1 MSNNIDKRVVQME
14 FDNAEFER
22 RIRITQKSIDGLKDN
37 LEFEK
42 NIRNLQRLDAAMK
55 SFGSIANIDKQAE
68 KLESLN
74 KVLSTFG
81 TDSNVEA
88 SATAIT
94 KISDAAAKVD
104 VSPATSGIEEI
115 TTKLNALD
123 AIRWT
128 VFSNLAQSL
137 IDFGKNIVN
146 SSIGQILDGG
156 LTRALNLENAQF
168 TLEGLKVDWKE
179 IYEDAETGMSLYQQ
193 IDKAVSGTAYGL
205 DSAAKVASQ
214 LVASN
219 IKAGS
224 KAMQEALS
232 GISGVAAMTNSTYD
246 DIGSIFTTIAGN
258 GKVMTEQIRQF
269 SYRGLN
275 MAATLG
281 KYLTEVEGTLVTEAD
296 VYERLSD
303 KDNPI
308 SAETFF
314 KAAATYAE
322 QATKANETY
331 SGALSNVKSAL
342 SRLGEQ
348 IQTPKIQNMRKVF
361 VGLIPVLNGVKTAL
375 MPIFELTKGGMEFLS
390 SNAVSFL
397 KTFAYWDSE
406 NKTILTGLNKL
417 KDGVQLFSDK
427 LRELDS
433 DGESSALDHF
443 KQTFFNIRDAI
454 VVVSNTF
461 KRFISI
467 VFSGVK
473 TGLFGNNNPFL
484 HFAKML
490 SSISKIVHDYI
501 LGIQKDI
508 YGAINKNDA
517 LKRITAGLTSLINM
531 IMTIKGITIPIMA
544 IVVKGAIKV
553 AGVLMQILAPIADLF
568 TYANR
573 FFFVTSSFV
582 SPLKNMVGALGNLKT
597 TIVNIANAIKSNF
610 LAVVSPI
617 FPKTKKH
624 VDGYTRFSE
633 IVTAALQKVGDAA
646 AFVFGHLNDF
656 LKEHQ
661 EAIESIGTYVGK
673 AVEFIVTNLKKLFNL
688 IKNNKFLSTAGTKIK
703 EWLGAFVE
711 GLRSFKTH
719 VQETISGMSSI
730 KMEGLE
736 QFGNKFKKSSGPI
749 QAVGKLFS
757 SIFNFLKS
765 VVKAIGPLLSSAF
778 TTISDGLSAIL
789 SVLANGLDGLKGNAP
804 SSILAGGGIIGLL
817 IVWAQKLGKWFNA
830 GKVTQVLGGF
840 KAIVNGILD
849 YLNSIKKTYKP
860 KIIESFANGILKL
873 AFALLILSSIDPVA
887 LSGAVAALGVV
898 AAQFGA
904 IIETIMGIGGSTT
917 TTIGKGGFKTSGKGA
932 AAMYGVAAVITSM
945 GTAVLMLA
953 GAMKI
958 LSGMSPEQMVQG
970 LASVMALLLTL
981 TGIVKTLANN
991 DKKMTKGVGTLI
1003 GMAIA
1008 LRLLIKPIQI
1018 LGTLPLKNLAAGIIA
1033 IVTLLGAMVGSL
1045 LLLSNFGGNS
1055 KGLIKAATAMLLVA
1069 AALHIIAKP
1078 IADLAALN
1086 PEGLTQGLL
1095 GIVAIITALTA
1106 SMLLLSGS
1114 KGLIK
1119 AASSM
1124 VVMAIALRLVVEAI
1138 TSISDLSWENLGK
1151 VAVAL
1156 TGLIVIISVLSTKIV
1171 KPTRLNRVAL
1181 SLSML
1186 GGALALF
1193 IYDIKQFANI
1203 NWETMAKAAASM
1215 GGLLTMFVV
1224 ASHIID
1230 AKAAGKLRYTFTLIA
1245 ISTRVL
1251 ASAMEAFN
1259 EVSWEGV
1266 ARGLISFS
1274 GMALAMAILTKTV
1287 KPSKISSMASAL
1299 TITAIA
1305 LTIFGG
1311 ALKIFDSISWVGIVK
1326 GTIAIA
1332 ALLGVLK
1339 LAEKI
1344 RPTSLMTLIGAMVA
1358 MSAALVVMSVGLI
1371 AFTLVPIISII
1382 KGLSAMAIA
1391 IVILSK
1397 ASKTVDVKKML
1408 AISGALALLGIG
1420 LFFFGEGL
1428 VLISAGLTAFVS
1440 AVVASIGIII
1450 GGLIALVKGILE
1462 IIPWLIKLI
1471 ASIIIAICEVII
1483 LAAPKI
1489 IEAWV
1494 VVLKTLLM
1502 AIPELVPAIGEAVKA
1517 ILDTFLP
1524 ILVEYTPKIVDALIS
1539 ILIGVINALAE
1550 RIPELLFAVVNFFK
1564 KLIEAIVEIAGSEI
1578 TPESMQSFLLGL
1590 TVFTLCLVA
1599 IAAAAYIAKKAI
1611 VGMVAIMAVIVLI
1624 TAAFLLLSTIDADKT
1639 LAIGV
1644 GIAAALTAIA
1654 VCMAIVSMIPIAAAI
1669 TGVAGLAI
1677 FVAGLT
1683 AVLVALGAIA
1693 QIPGVMWLIDEG
1705 TKVMVALGN
1714 AIGSF
1719 VGAIIGGLMT
1729 QISEALPGIADN
1741 LSEFMIRLTPFLVG
1755 AKLIDQAAVESVLAL
1770 VGVIIALTA
1779 AEIIQGFA
1787 NFLSGGIDFAYFGE
1801 QLAAFAPYIVTFAN
1815 TMSGCDTNAIL
1826 TAADAASALAL
1837 FASNIPNQGG
1847 LLGKLLGENSLE
1859 VWGPQLA
1866 PFAENLVAFSNTI
1879 ADNGGVD
1886 VDAIKNACEAGTAI
1900 AEMASNLPNQGGVV
1914 GWFTGENSMEVIA
1927 PQLAGFAQGLV
1938 DFSNKVSGENTIDLE
1953 KVKTAC
1959 DAGKAIAEMASN
1971 LPNQGG
1977 VASWFAGEN
1986 SMEVI
1991 APQLSNF
1998 GKHLYRFAT
2007 YASYITDVDKALKAV
2022 KLGTAIADMAAN
2034 LPNQGGIASWFSG
2047 DNTLSDFGDEVAK
2060 FGEKIADFSGKV
2072 KDVNWYS
2079 TNSAITG
2086 LGKLVDMATVLDGF
2100 NKNNV
2105 KDFAE
2110 SVGALGDADVAAF
2123 LSAWE
2128 DADTDCDDAAETFVT
2143 TFCTSISELNSSFTS
2158 SGKSA
2163 ISSYTTGINQ
2173 NRRYAITAFKTVLE
2187 SVIDLG
2193 DNYNEDIFWIGA
2205 NMVIGLAN
2213 GIYMN
2218 EYQAINAAITVAS
2231 NALKATKRTLEEKSP
2246 SKATHEFGKFYDLG
2260 FAGGIKDYGYVVN
2273 EASKKVSEDS
2283 LSYVASVRDA
2293 ISSMDFNEDDP
2304 TIRPIVDLS
2313 NVRSGVSQIGR
2324 IMNDSQSY
2332 KITSAIARDRAEYSK
2347 RTNTIKVEST
2357 SKDVVEA
2364 VGKLEGRID
2373 ALGDRINGMGLYLD
2387 GKTVVGELTDP
2398 LDKSLGRKASKN
2410 NGGAVHGRVV
2420 QR

>member
-22 RIRITQKSIDGLKDN
+22 RVRVTQKSIDGLKDN

-42 NIRNLQRLDAAMK
+42 NIRNLQRLDAAMR

-88 SATAIT
+88 SATAIS

-115 TTKLNALD
+115 TTKLDALD

-146 SSIGQILDGG
+146 SSIGQILYGG

-168 TLEGLKVDWKE
+168 TLEGLKVDWNK

-258 GKVMTEQIRQF
+258 GKVMTEQLRQF

-281 KYLTEVEGTLVTEAD
+281 KYLTEVEGTLVTEAE
-296 VYERLSD
+296 VYERISD

-331 SGALSNVKSAL
+331 TGALSNVKAAL

-348 IQTPKIQNMRKVF
+348 IQKPRIQNMRKIF
-361 VGLIPVLNGVKTAL
+361 VGLIPVLNGVKESL
-375 MPIFELTKGGMEFLS
+375 MPVFDLTKGGMEFFS
-390 SNAVSFL
+390 TNVVSFL

-406 NKTILTGLNKL
+406 NKTVLTGLNKL

-427 LRELDS
+427 LQELDS

-490 SSISKIVHDYI
+490 SSISKMVHDYI

-508 YGAINKNDA
+508 YAAVNKNDA
-517 LKRITAGLTSLINM
+517 LKRIVAGLTSLLNM
-531 IMTIKGITIPIMA
+531 ILTIRGIVIPVMA
-544 IVVKGAIKV
+544 IFVKGAIKV
-553 AGVLMQILAPIADLF
+553 AGVLMQIVAPIADLF
-568 TYANR
+568 TYTNR
-573 FFFVTSSFV
+573 FFFIAKSFA
-582 SPLKNMVGALGNLKT
+582 SPLKNMADTFGNLKT
-597 TIVNIANAIKSNF
+597 TIVNIANAIKNNF

-617 FPKTKKH
+617 FPRTKKH

-633 IVTAALQKVGDAA
+633 IVTAALQKIGDAA

-661 EAIESIGTYVGK
+661 ESIESVGTYVGK

-719 VQETISGMSSI
+719 VQETISGMGSI

-749 QAVGKLFS
+749 QAAGKLFS

-830 GKVTQVLGGF
+830 GKATQVLGGF

-860 KIIESFANGILKL
+860 QIIESFANGILKI

-904 IIETIMGIGGSTT
+904 IIETIVGIGGN
-917 TTIGKGGFKTSGKGA
+917 TTILFGKGGYKSSAKSA
-932 AAMYGVAAVITSM
+932 APMYAIAAIITSL

-953 GAMKI
+953 AAMKI
-958 LSGMSPEQMVQG
+958 LSSMSPDQMAQG
-970 LASVMALLLTL
+970 LGSVMTLLLTL
-981 TGIVKTLANN
+981 TGIIKMLSGEE
-991 DKKMTKGVGTLI
+991 KKMSKGVGTLI

-1008 LRLLIKPIQI
+1008 VRILVKAVAVLGNLPIDAVGKGVGAVIGLIATLTGALILIGRYSEGGKGIMKAALAMIVMGAAIRILVTAVTNLGELRPDQLMGGLFAVATLIASMTASFTI
-1018 LGTLPLKNLAAGIIA
+1018 L
-1033 IVTLLGAMVGSL
+1033 SE
-1045 LLLSNFGGNS
+1045 S
-1055 KGLIKAATAMLLVA
+1055 KGLIKAA
-1069 AALHIIAKP
+1069 
-1078 IADLAALN
+1078 LA
-1086 PEGLTQGLL
+1086 
-1095 GIVAIITALTA
+1095 
-1106 SMLLLSGS
+1106 
-1114 KGLIK
+1114 
-1119 AASSM
+1119 M
-1124 VVMAIALRLVVEAI
+1124 VVMAAALTI
-1138 TSISDLSWENLGK
+1138 LGK
-1151 VAVAL
+1151 VVSELAKADPTKVAL
-1156 TGLIVIISVLSTKIV
+1156 AMIPLVLMITSLT
-1171 KPTRLNRVAL
+1171 VAL
-1181 SLSML
+1181 SYLSDKSGLKSAAFAMVL
-1186 GGALALF
+1186 VAGAVAILASAIKILDGAGLNGIIQMVVALGALIGVIKAFEEINTGAIFKTAGAIAIIAISLSLIGGALS
-1193 IYDIKQFANI
+1193 KFASVP
-1203 NWETMAKAAASM
+1203 WGSLAKA
-1215 GGLLTMFVV
+1215 GL
-1224 ASHIID
+1224 
-1230 AKAAGKLRYTFTLIA
+1230 
-1245 ISTRVL
+1245 VL
-1251 ASAMEAFN
+1251 AGIIGAF
-1259 EVSWEGV
+1259 
-1266 ARGLISFS
+1266 
-1274 GMALAMAILTKTV
+1274 AIM
-1287 KPSKISSMASAL
+1287 SKISGRKLIAAS
-1299 TITAIA
+1299 
-1305 LTIFGG
+1305 G
-1311 ALKIFDSISWVGIVK
+1311 ALI
-1326 GTIAIA
+1326 IA
-1332 ALLGVLK
+1332 AKAILSLSVALLFLNGVSWG
-1339 LAEKI
+1339 
-1344 RPTSLMTLIGAMVA
+1344 SLIKMVLVLGILMGAIGAMSKINFTDVLQFAGALMVLAIA
-1358 MSAALVVMSVGLI
+1358 MPIFAAGMTT
-1371 AFTLVPIISII
+1371 FTVVPIISIV
-1382 KGLSAMAIA
+1382 KGLAAMAVA
-1391 IVILSK
+1391 IVILNK
-1397 ASKTVDVKKML
+1397 ASKSVDIKKML

-1428 VLISAGLTAFVS
+1428 VLISAGLTAFVT

-1450 GGLIALVKGILE
+1450 AGLITLVKGILE
-1462 IIPWLIKLI
+1462 IIPWLIKLV

-1489 IEAWV
+1489 IEAFV

-1502 AIPELVPAIGEAVKA
+1502 AIPELAPAIGEAIKA

-1524 ILVEYTPKIVDALIS
+1524 ILVEYTPKIVDALLS

-1599 IAAAAYIAKKAI
+1599 VAAAAYIAKKAI

-1654 VCMAIVSMIPIAAAI
+1654 VCMAIVSTIPIAAAVQ
-1669 TGVAGLAI
+1669 GVAGLAI

-1705 TKVMVALGN
+1705 TQVMVALGN

-1719 VGAIIGGLMT
+1719 VGAIIGGLMS
-1729 QISEALPGIADN
+1729 QVSEALPGIADN
-1741 LSEFMIRLTPFLVG
+1741 LSEFMIRLTPFLEG

-1787 NFLSGGIDFAYFGE
+1787 NFMSGGIDFAYFGE
-1801 QLAAFAPYIVTFAN
+1801 QLAAFAPYVVEFAN
-1815 TMSGCDTNAIL
+1815 IMSACDTTAL
-1826 TAADAASALAL
+1826 VTAADAAAALAV
-1837 FASNIPNQGG
+1837 FAANIPNQGG
-1847 LLGKLLGENSLE
+1847 LASLFAGENSLE
-1859 VWGPQLA
+1859 TWGPQLA
-1866 PFAENLVAFSNTI
+1866 PFAENLVAFSNVIT
-1879 ADNGGVD
+1879 DNGGID
-1886 VDAIKNACEAGTAI
+1886 VDAIKNACEAGT
-1900 AEMASNLPNQGGVV
+1900 
-1914 GWFTGENSMEVIA
+1914 
-1927 PQLAGFAQGLV
+1927 
-1938 DFSNKVSGENTIDLE
+1938 
-1953 KVKTAC
+1953 
-1959 DAGKAIAEMASN
+1959 AIAEMASN

-1991 APQLSNF
+1991 APQLAGFAQGLVDFSNTVSAEKAIDLEKVKNACEA
-1998 GKHLYRFAT
+1998 GKAIADMASNLPNQGGVASWFAGENSMEVIAPQLEEYGRCLYRFAT
-2007 YASYITDVDKALKAV
+2007 YASYITDIDKTLKAV
-2022 KLGTAIADMAAN
+2022 ELGTAIADMAAN
-2034 LPNQGGIASWFSG
+2034 LPNQGGVASWFSG

-2060 FGEKIADFSGKV
+2060 FGEKIADFAEKV
-2072 KDVNWYS
+2072 KDVNWDS
-2079 TNSAITG
+2079 TNAAITG
-2086 LGKLVDMATVLDGF
+2086 LGKLVDMATILDGF

-2110 SVGALGDADVAAF
+2110 SIGDLGKADVAAF
-2123 LSAWE
+2123 LSTWE
-2128 DADTDCDDAAETFVT
+2128 NAESDCNDAAETFVA
-2143 TFCTSISELNSSFTS
+2143 TFCGSIESFNSSFTD
-2158 SGKSA
+2158 SA
-2163 ISSYTTGINQ
+2163 KDAMLFYTTGINQ
-2173 NRRYAITAFKTVLE
+2173 NRSHPITAFKNVMK
-2187 SVIDLG
+2187 SIVDLG
-2193 DNYNEDIFWIGA
+2193 DDYNDDIFWIGA

-2218 EYQAINAAITVAS
+2218 EYQAVNAAISVAAS
-2231 NALKATKRTLEEKSP
+2231 ALRATKETLNENSP
-2246 SKATHEFGKFYDLG
+2246 SKATHAFGKFYDLG

-2293 ISSMDFNEDDP
+2293 ISSMDFDEDDP
-2304 TIRPIVDLS
+2304 TIRPVIDLS

-2364 VGKLEGRID
+2364 VGKLEDRID

-2387 GKTVVGELTDP
+2387 GKAVVGELTDP

-2410 NGGAVHGRVV
+2410 NGGVVHGRVV

>member
-55 SFGSIANIDKQAE
+55 NFGSIANIDKQAE

-74 KVLSTFG
+74 RVLSTFG

-88 SATAIT
+88 SAAAIT

-115 TTKLNALD
+115 TTKLDALD

-146 SSIGQILDGG
+146 SSIGQILEGG

-168 TLEGLKVDWKE
+168 TLEGLKVDWNKV
-179 IYEDAETGMSLYQQ
+179 YKDAETGMSLYDQ

-258 GKVMTEQIRQF
+258 GKVMTEQLRQF

-275 MAATLG
+275 MAATLA

-296 VYERLSD
+296 IYTRISN
-303 KDNPI
+303 KNNPI

-331 SGALSNVKSAL
+331 SGALSNVKAAL

-348 IQTPKIQNMRKVF
+348 IQKPRIQNMRKIF

-375 MPIFELTKGGMEFLS
+375 MPIFELTKGGMEFFS
-390 SNAVSFL
+390 ANAVSFF

-417 KDGVQLFSDK
+417 KDRVQLFSDEAK
-427 LRELDS
+427 ELDS
-433 DGESSALDHF
+433 NDGFSALDYF
-443 KQTFFNIRDAI
+443 KQTFFNVRDAI
-454 VVVSNTF
+454 VVASNTF
-461 KRFISI
+461 KRFISV

-473 TGLFGNNNPFL
+473 TGLFGDDNPFL

-508 YGAINKNDA
+508 YAAINKNNV
-517 LKRITAGLTSLINM
+517 LKRITAGITSLINM
-531 IMTIKGITIPIMA
+531 IMTVRTIVVPIMA

-568 TYANR
+568 TYTNR
-573 FFFVTSSFV
+573 FFFVTKSFV
-582 SPLKNMVGALGNLKT
+582 SPLKNMVSAFGNLKT
-597 TIVNIANAIKSNF
+597 TIVNIANAIKNNF
-610 LAVVSPI
+610 LSVVSPI

-633 IVTAALQKVGDAA
+633 IITAALEKVGDAA
-646 AFVFGHLNDF
+646 AFVFGHLNEF
-656 LKEHQ
+656 LKDHQ
-661 EAIESIGTYVGK
+661 DAIESIGTYVGK
-673 AVEFIVTNLKKLFNL
+673 AVEFIITNLKKLFNL
-688 IKNNKFLSTAGTKIK
+688 IKNNKFLSTAGAKIK

-711 GLRSFKTH
+711 GIKSFKTH
-719 VQETISGMSSI
+719 IQETISGMGSI
-730 KMEGLE
+730 KMEGLK
-736 QFGNKFKKSSGPI
+736 QFGNKFKRSSGPI

-765 VVKAIGPLLSSAF
+765 VIKAIGPLLSSAF

-830 GKVTQVLGGF
+830 SKATEMLGGF
-840 KAIVNGILD
+840 KAVIYGILD

-860 KIIESFANGILKL
+860 QIIESFANGILKI

-904 IIETIMGIGGSTT
+904 IIEKIVSFGGTT
-917 TTIGKGGFKTSGKGA
+917 ETTIGKGGFKQSAKGA
-932 AAMYGVAAVITSM
+932 ASMYGIAAIITSM

-953 GAMKI
+953 AAMKI
-958 LSGMSPEQMVQG
+958 LSGMKPEEMAQG

-981 TGIVKTLANN
+981 TVIVKMLSGEE
-991 DKKMTKGVGTLI
+991 KKMSKGVGTLI

-1008 LRLLIKPIQI
+1008 VRILVKAVAI
-1018 LGTLPLKNLAAGIIA
+1018 LGGLPIDAVGKGVGAVIGLIAALTGALILIGRFSEGGKGIMKAALAMAIMGAAIRILAKAVADLGKLEPEQLKG
-1033 IVTLLGAMVGSL
+1033 G
-1045 LLLSNFGGNS
+1045 LLSVIALIAAMTASFTILNEN
-1055 KGLIKAATAMLLVA
+1055 KGLIKAALAMVVMS
-1069 AALHIIAKP
+1069 AALVILAKVVTKLAK
-1078 IADLAALN
+1078 AD
-1086 PEGLTQGLL
+1086 PEK
-1095 GIVAIITALTA
+1095 VAIAMIPLVLMITALTA
-1106 SMLLLSGS
+1106 ALSYLSDKSGIIGAAFALVLVAS
-1114 KGLIK
+1114 AVVALAAAIKSLDSVGLNGIIQMVVALGTLIGVIK
-1119 AASSM
+1119 AFEDINTKTIFKTVGAISL
-1124 VVMAIALRLVVEAI
+1124 MAI
-1138 TSISDLSWENLGK
+1138 S
-1151 VAVAL
+1151 
-1156 TGLIVIISVLSTKIV
+1156 LILM
-1171 KPTRLNRVAL
+1171 A
-1181 SLSML
+1181 
-1186 GGALALF
+1186 GALAIFAAIRWGSLAKAGLVLVAIVGAFAIMAKIDGLKLIASSGALLIAANALLGLSVALLF
-1193 IYDIKQFANI
+1193 LNGVAWGSVIKMVLVLGILMGAIGAMSNIDFMDVLQFAG
-1203 NWETMAKAAASM
+1203 A
-1215 GGLLTMFVV
+1215 L
-1224 ASHIID
+1224 
-1230 AKAAGKLRYTFTLIA
+1230 
-1245 ISTRVL
+1245 
-1251 ASAMEAFN
+1251 
-1259 EVSWEGV
+1259 
-1266 ARGLISFS
+1266 
-1274 GMALAMAILTKTV
+1274 MALA
-1287 KPSKISSMASAL
+1287 
-1299 TITAIA
+1299 
-1305 LTIFGG
+1305 
-1311 ALKIFDSISWVGIVK
+1311 
-1326 GTIAIA
+1326 
-1332 ALLGVLK
+1332 
-1339 LAEKI
+1339 
-1344 RPTSLMTLIGAMVA
+1344 VA
-1358 MSAALVVMSVGLI
+1358 MPIFATGI
-1371 AFTLVPIISII
+1371 TTFTLVPIISIV
-1382 KGLSAMAIA
+1382 KGLAAMAIA
-1391 IVILSK
+1391 IVILNK
-1397 ASKTVDVKKML
+1397 ASKSVDIKKML

-1428 VLISAGLTAFVS
+1428 ILISAGLTAFVT
-1440 AVVASIGIII
+1440 AVVASIGVII
-1450 GGLIALVKGILE
+1450 GGLIALVKGLLE
-1462 IIPWLIKLI
+1462 IIPWLIKLV

-1489 IEAWV
+1489 IEAFV

-1502 AIPELVPAIGEAVKA
+1502 SIPELAPAIGEAVKA

-1524 ILVEYTPKIVDALIS
+1524 ILVEYTPKIVDALLS

-1564 KLIEAIVEIAGSEI
+1564 KLIGAIAEIAGSEI

-1624 TAAFLLLSTIDADKT
+1624 TAAFLLLAMIDADKT
-1639 LAIGV
+1639 LNIGT
-1644 GIAAALTAIA
+1644 GIAAALMSIA
-1654 VCMAIVSMIPIAAAI
+1654 ACMVIIGALPMAAAI
-1669 TGVAGLAI
+1669 NAVANLVVFVAALTGVLI
-1677 FVAGLT
+1677 
-1683 AVLVALGAIA
+1683 ALGAIA
-1693 QIPGVMWLIDEG
+1693 QIPGVTKLIDAG
-1705 TKVMVALGN
+1705 TDVMVALGN

-1719 VGAIIGGLMT
+1719 VGAIIGGLME
-1729 QISEALPGIADN
+1729 QISESLPGIADN
-1741 LSEFMIRLTPFLVG
+1741 LSEFMTRLTPFLEG
-1755 AKLIDQAAVESVLAL
+1755 AKLIDQQAVESVLAL
-1770 VGVIIALTA
+1770 VGVILALTA
-1779 AEIIQGFA
+1779 AEVIQGFA
-1787 NFLSGGIDFAYFGE
+1787 GFISGGIDFAYFGE
-1801 QLAAFAPYIVTFAN
+1801 QLTAFAPYVVEFAN
-1815 TMSGCDTNAIL
+1815 IMSACDTNALI
-1826 TAADAASALAL
+1826 TAAEAAAALAL
-1837 FASNIPNQGG
+1837 FAANIPNQGG
-1847 LLGKLLGENSLE
+1847 IASWFAGENSLE
-1859 VWGPQLA
+1859 TWGPQLA

-1879 ADNGGVD
+1879 TDNGGID

-1900 AEMASNLPNQGGVV
+1900 AEMA
-1914 GWFTGENSMEVIA
+1914 T
-1927 PQLAGFAQGLV
+1927 
-1938 DFSNKVSGENTIDLE
+1938 
-1953 KVKTAC
+1953 
-1959 DAGKAIAEMASN
+1959 N

-1991 APQLSNF
+1991 APQLAGFAQGLVDFSNTVSSEKAIDLDKIKTACEAGTAIAEMASNLPNQGGVASWF
-1998 GKHLYRFAT
+1998 AGENSLEVIAPQLEEYGRCLYRFAT
-2007 YASYITDVDKALKAV
+2007 YASYITDIDKTLKAV
-2022 KLGTAIADMAAN
+2022 ELGTAIADMASN
-2034 LPNQGGIASWFSG
+2034 LPNQGGVASWFSG
-2047 DNTLSDFGDEVAK
+2047 DNTLSDFGGEIAK
-2060 FGEKIADFSGKV
+2060 FGEKIADFSEKV
-2072 KDVNWYS
+2072 EDVDWDS
-2079 TNSAITG
+2079 TNAAITG
-2086 LGKLVDMATVLDGF
+2086 LSKLVDMATILDGF

-2110 SVGALGDADVAAF
+2110 SIGDLGEADVEAF

-2128 DADTDCDDAAETFVT
+2128 NAESDCNDAAETFVT
-2143 TFCTSISELNSSFTS
+2143 TFCSSISALNSSFTD
-2158 SGKSA
+2158 SA
-2163 ISSYTTGINQ
+2163 SAAIGSYTTGINQ
-2173 NRRYAITAFKTVLE
+2173 NRSNPISAFQSVIE
-2187 SVIDLG
+2187 SIIDLG
-2193 DNYNEDIFWIGA
+2193 DDYNEDIFWIGA

-2218 EYQAINAAITVAS
+2218 EYQAINAAISVAS
-2231 NALKATKRTLEEKSP
+2231 SALNATKEALNEHSP
-2246 SKATHEFGKFYDLG
+2246 SKATREFGKFYDLG

-2293 ISSMDFNEDDP
+2293 ISSMDFDEDDP
-2304 TIRPIVDLS
+2304 TIRPVVDLS
-2313 NVRSGVSQIGR
+2313 NVRSGVSQISR
-2324 IMNDSQSY
+2324 IMNGSQSY

-2364 VGKLEGRID
+2364 VEKLEGRID

-2387 GKTVVGELTDP
+2387 GKAVVGELTDP

-2410 NGGAVHGRVV
+2410 NGGVVHGRVV

>member
-22 RIRITQKSIDGLKDN
+22 RVRVTQKSIDGLKDN

-74 KVLSTFG
+74 RVLRNFG

-88 SATAIT
+88 SAAAIS
-94 KISDAAAKVD
+94 KISDAAAEVD

-146 SSIGQILDGG
+146 SSIGQVLDGG

-168 TLEGLKVDWKE
+168 TLEGLKVDWNE

-224 KAMQEALS
+224 EAMQEALS

-275 MAATLG
+275 MAATLA

-296 VYERLSD
+296 IYERLSD

-331 SGALSNVKSAL
+331 TGALSNVKSAL

-348 IQTPKIQNMRKVF
+348 IQTPKIQNMRKIF
-361 VGLIPVLNGVKTAL
+361 VGLIPVLNGIKTAL

-390 SNAVSFL
+390 ANAVSFL
-397 KTFAYWDSE
+397 KTFAYWDDE

-417 KDGVQLFSDK
+417 KDGVQLFSDE
-427 LRELDS
+427 LNELDS
-433 DGESSALDHF
+433 KGDFSALDHF
-443 KQTFFNIRDAI
+443 RQTFFNIRDA
-454 VVVSNTF
+454 VGVAASTF
-461 KRFISI
+461 KNFINI

-473 TGLFGNNNPFL
+473 TGLFANNNPFL
-484 HFAKML
+484 QFAKTL
-490 SSISKIVHDYI
+490 KDISKIVYDYV

-517 LKRITAGLTSLINM
+517 LKRIIAGLTSLINM
-531 IMTIKGITIPIMA
+531 ILTIRAIVIPVMA
-544 IVVKGAIKV
+544 IVVKYAIRV

-568 TYANR
+568 TYTNR
-573 FFFVTSSFV
+573 FFFITKSFV
-582 SPLKNMVGALGNLKT
+582 VPLKNMASAFGELKT
-597 TIVNIANAIKSNF
+597 TIVNIANAIKNNF
-610 LAVVSPI
+610 LDVVSPI

-624 VDGYTRFSE
+624 VDGYKRFSE
-633 IVTAALQKVGDAA
+633 IITAALQKVGDAA
-646 AFVFGHLNDF
+646 AFVFGHLNEF

-661 EAIESIGTYVGK
+661 EAIESVGTYVGK

-688 IKNNKFLSTAGTKIK
+688 IKNNKFLSTAGAKIK
-703 EWLGAFVE
+703 EWFNAFVE
-711 GLRSFKTH
+711 GLKSFKTH
-719 VQETISGMSSI
+719 VQETISGMGSI

-736 QFGNKFKKSSGPI
+736 KFGNNFKKSSGPI
-749 QAVGKLFS
+749 QAAGKLFS

-817 IVWAQKLGKWFNA
+817 IVWAQKLGKWFNPA
-830 GKVTQVLGGF
+830 KATEMLGGF
-840 KAIVNGILD
+840 KSVIYGILD

-860 KIIESFANGILKL
+860 KIIESFANGILKI

-887 LSGAVAALGVV
+887 LSGAVAALGIV

-904 IIETIMGIGGSTT
+904 IIESIVNLGGTT
-917 TTIGKGGFKTSGKGA
+917 TTSLGKNGFKSSAKGA
-932 AAMYGVAAVITSM
+932 ASMYAIAAVITSM

-953 GAMKI
+953 AAMKL
-958 LSGMSPEQMVQG
+958 LSTMSPDQMAQG

-981 TGIVKTLANN
+981 TGIIKMLSNEE
-991 DKKMTKGVGTLI
+991 KKMAKGVGTLI

-1008 LRLLIKPIQI
+1008 VRILIKAVAI
-1018 LGTLPLKNLAAGIIA
+1018 LGNLPVEAVIKGVAAVIVLVSALTGAVILIGRFSEGGKGIMKAALAMVIMAATIRILVKSVEDLGKLRPEQLIGG
-1033 IVTLLGAMVGSL
+1033 LLGVATLIAAMTASFAV
-1045 LLLSNFGGNS
+1045 LSNS
-1055 KGLIKAATAMLLVA
+1055 KGLIKAALAMVIMS
-1069 AALHIIAKP
+1069 AALAILGKVVAELAKVDP
-1078 IADLAALN
+1078 ERLAIGMIPLV
-1086 PEGLTQGLL
+1086 LM
-1095 GIVAIITALTA
+1095 ITALTGA
-1106 SMLLLSGS
+1106 LSYLSDKSGLMSAAFAMVLVAGAVVVLAAAIKILDGS
-1114 KGLIK
+1114 GLNGIVQMVVALGTLIGVIK
-1119 AASSM
+1119 AFEEINTK
-1124 VVMAIALRLVVEAI
+1124 AIFKTAGAI
-1138 TSISDLSWENLGK
+1138 
-1151 VAVAL
+1151 
-1156 TGLIVIISVLSTKIV
+1156 
-1171 KPTRLNRVAL
+1171 
-1181 SLSML
+1181 
-1186 GGALALF
+1186 
-1193 IYDIKQFANI
+1193 
-1203 NWETMAKAAASM
+1203 
-1215 GGLLTMFVV
+1215 
-1224 ASHIID
+1224 
-1230 AKAAGKLRYTFTLIA
+1230 TLIA
-1245 ISTRVL
+1245 IALALMAGALGIFAAIPWESLAKAGVVLVGIIGAFAIMTQLSGRKLIAASASLLIAANSLIGLSVALIVLNGVAWGSIIKMVLVLGILMGAVAAMSNIKFTDVLQFAGALMVL
-1251 ASAMEAFN
+1251 A
-1259 EVSWEGV
+1259 
-1266 ARGLISFS
+1266 
-1274 GMALAMAILTKTV
+1274 
-1287 KPSKISSMASAL
+1287 
-1299 TITAIA
+1299 
-1305 LTIFGG
+1305 
-1311 ALKIFDSISWVGIVK
+1311 
-1326 GTIAIA
+1326 
-1332 ALLGVLK
+1332 
-1339 LAEKI
+1339 
-1344 RPTSLMTLIGAMVA
+1344 VA
-1358 MSAALVVMSVGLI
+1358 MPIFAAGMST
-1371 AFTLVPIISII
+1371 FTVVPIISII
-1382 KGLSAMAIA
+1382 KGLTAMAIA
-1391 IVILSK
+1391 IVVLNK
-1397 ASKTVDVKKML
+1397 ASKAVDVKKML

-1428 VLISAGLTAFVS
+1428 VLISAGLTAFVT

-1462 IIPWLIKLI
+1462 IIPWLIKLV
-1471 ASIIIAICEVII
+1471 ASIVIAICEVII
-1483 LAAPKI
+1483 LSAPKI
-1489 IEAWV
+1489 VEAFV

-1502 AIPELVPAIGEAVKA
+1502 AIPELVPAIGEAIKA

-1524 ILVEYTPKIVDALIS
+1524 ILVEYIPKIVDALIS

-1564 KLIEAIVEIAGSEI
+1564 KLIGAIVEIAGSEI

-1624 TAAFLLLSTIDADKT
+1624 TAAFLLLSTIDADTT
-1639 LAIGV
+1639 LAIGI

-1654 VCMAIVSMIPIAAAI
+1654 VCMAIVSAIPIAAAVQ
-1669 TGVAGLAI
+1669 GVAGLAI

-1693 QIPGVMWLIDEG
+1693 QIPGVMWLINEG
-1705 TKVMVALGN
+1705 TQIMVALGN

-1755 AKLIDQAAVESVLAL
+1755 AKLIDQQAVESVLAL

-1779 AEIIQGFA
+1779 AELIQGFA
-1787 NFLSGGIDFAYFGE
+1787 NFISGGIDFEYFGE
-1801 QLAAFAPYIVTFAN
+1801 QLAAFAPYVVEFAN
-1815 TMSGCDTNAIL
+1815 IMSACDTNALL
-1826 TAADAASALAL
+1826 TAADAAAALAL
-1837 FASNIPNQGG
+1837 FAANIPNQGG
-1847 LLGKLLGENSLE
+1847 LAAAFAGENSLE
-1859 VWGPQLA
+1859 IWGPQLA
-1866 PFAENLVAFSNTI
+1866 PFAENLVEFSNIITG
-1879 ADNGGVD
+1879 NGGVD
-1886 VDAIKNACEAGTAI
+1886 VDAIKNACEAGSAI
-1900 AEMASNLPNQGGVV
+1900 ADMASNLPNQGGVAA
-1914 GWFTGENSMEVIA
+1914 WFAGENSMEVIA

-1938 DFSNKVSGENTIDLE
+1938 DFSNTVSAEKAIDLA
-1953 KVKTAC
+1953 KVKNAC
-1959 DAGKAIAEMASN
+1959 EAGKAIADMASS

-1991 APQLSNF
+1991 APQLSDF

-2007 YASYITDVDKALKAV
+2007 YASYITDVNKALQAV
-2022 KLGTAIADMAAN
+2022 RLGSAIANMASN
-2034 LPNQGGIASWFSG
+2034 LPNQGGVASWFSG
-2047 DNTLSDFGDEVAK
+2047 DNTLSDFGGEIAK
-2060 FGEKIADFSGKV
+2060 FGEKIADFSEKV
-2072 KDVNWYS
+2072 EDVNWAN
-2079 TNSAITG
+2079 TNAAITG

-2105 KDFAE
+2105 SDFASAIE
-2110 SVGALGDADVAAF
+2110 ALGKADVAAF
-2123 LSAWE
+2123 LSTWQNAE
-2128 DADTDCDDAAETFVT
+2128 SDCTSAAKTFVT
-2143 TFCTSISELNSSFTS
+2143 TFCSSIGALNSSFTN
-2158 SGKSA
+2158 SA
-2163 ISSYTTGINQ
+2163 KGAMQFYKNGINQ
-2173 NRRYAITAFKTVLE
+2173 NGSYPISAFKNVIE
-2187 SVIDLG
+2187 SIIDLG
-2193 DNYNEDIFWIGA
+2193 DDYNEDIFWIGA

-2218 EYQAINAAITVAS
+2218 EYQAINAAISVAS
-2231 NALKATKRTLEEKSP
+2231 NALKATKKTLNENSP

-2260 FAGGIKDYGYVVN
+2260 FAGGITDYGYVVN

-2283 LSYVASVRDA
+2283 LSYLASVHDA
-2293 ISSMDFNEDDP
+2293 ISSMDFDEDDP
-2304 TIRPIVDLS
+2304 TIRPVVDLS

-2364 VGKLEGRID
+2364 VGKLEDRID
-2373 ALGDRINGMGLYLD
+2373 ALGDRINGMAVTLD
-2387 GKTVVGELTDP
+2387 KKTVVGELTDP
-2398 LDKSLGRKASKN
+2398 LDASLGRKASRN
-2410 NGGAVHGRVV
+2410 SGGVKVGRVV

>member
-22 RIRITQKSIDGLKDN
+22 RIRVTQKSIDGLKDN

-55 SFGSIANIDKQAE
+55 KFGSIANIDKQAE

-74 KVLSTFG
+74 RVLSTFG

-115 TTKLNALD
+115 TTKLDALD

-168 TLEGLKVDWKE
+168 TLEGLKVDWHK

-258 GKVMTEQIRQF
+258 GKVMTEQLRQF

-281 KYLTEVEGTLVTEAD
+281 KYLTEVEGTLVTEAE
-296 VYERLSD
+296 VYERISD

-331 SGALSNVKSAL
+331 TGALSNVKAAL

-348 IQTPKIQNMRKVF
+348 IQKPRIQNMRKIF
-361 VGLIPVLNGVKTAL
+361 VGLIPVLNGVKESL
-375 MPIFELTKGGMEFLS
+375 MPVFDLTKGGMEFLS
-390 SNAVSFL
+390 ENVVSFL
-397 KTFAYWDSE
+397 KSFAYWDSE

-427 LRELDS
+427 IHELDS

-443 KQTFFNIRDAI
+443 KQTFFNVRDA
-454 VVVSNTF
+454 VGAASNTF

-484 HFAKML
+484 QFGKML

-508 YGAINKNDA
+508 YAAINKNDV
-517 LKRITAGLTSLINM
+517 LKRITAGITSLINM

-544 IVVKGAIKV
+544 IVVKGAIKA

-597 TIVNIANAIKSNF
+597 TIVNIANAIKTNF

-646 AFVFGHLNDF
+646 AFVFGRLNDF

-661 EAIESIGTYVGK
+661 EAIESVGTYIGK
-673 AVEFIVTNLKKLFNL
+673 AVAFIVTNLKKLFNL
-688 IKNNKFLSTAGTKIK
+688 IKNNKFLSIAGSKIK

-830 GKVTQVLGGF
+830 GKATKMLGGF
-840 KAIVNGILD
+840 KSIIYSIVD
-849 YLNSIKKTYKP
+849 YFNSIKKTYKP
-860 KIIESFANGILKL
+860 KIIESFANGILKI

-887 LSGAVAALGVV
+887 LSSAVAALGVV

-904 IIETIMGIGGSTT
+904 IIETIVNLNGTSQTS
-917 TTIGKGGFKTSGKGA
+917 IGKGGFKTSGKGA
-932 AAMYGVAAVITSM
+932 MFGIAAVITSM
-945 GTAVLMLA
+945 GMAVLMLA

-958 LSGMSPEQMVQG
+958 LSGMSPKQMAQA

-981 TGIVKTLANN
+981 IGVVKTLANN

-1018 LGTLPLKNLAAGIIA
+1018 LGALPLKNLAAGIIA
-1033 IVTLLGAMVGSL
+1033 IVVLLGAMVGSL

-1055 KGLIKAATAMLLVA
+1055 KGLMKAAIAMILVA
-1069 AALHIIAKP
+1069 AALHIIVKP

-1086 PEGLTQGLL
+1086 PEGLIQGLL
-1095 GIVAIITALTA
+1095 GVVAIIAALTA

-1119 AASSM
+1119 AASAM
-1124 VVMAIALRLVVEAI
+1124 VVMAIALRLVVESI
-1138 TSISDLSWENLGK
+1138 TSISDLSWEDLGK
-1151 VAVAL
+1151 VAAAL
-1156 TGLIVIISVLSTKIV
+1156 TGLIVIIGVLSTKIV

-1181 SLSML
+1181 SLAML

-1193 IYDIKQFANI
+1193 IYDIKQFADI
-1203 NWETMAKAAASM
+1203 NWETMAKAAVSM

-1274 GMALAMAILTKTV
+1274 GIAVAMALLTKTV
-1287 KPSKISSMASAL
+1287 KPSKVSSMASAL

-1305 LTIFGG
+1305 LTIFGR

-1339 LAEKI
+1339 LSEKI
-1344 RPTSLMTLIGAMVA
+1344 RPSSLMTLIGAMIAMSVALVA
-1358 MSAALVVMSVGLI
+1358 MSAGLI

-1397 ASKTVDVKKML
+1397 ASKAVDVKKIL

-1428 VLISAGLTAFVS
+1428 VLISGGLTAFVT

-1450 GGLIALVKGILE
+1450 GGLIVLVKGILE
-1462 IIPWLIKLI
+1462 IIPWLIKLV

-1489 IEAWV
+1489 IEALV
-1494 VVLKTLLM
+1494 VVLKTLLL
-1502 AIPELVPAIGEAVKA
+1502 AIPELAPAIGEAIKA

-1524 ILVEYTPKIVDALIS
+1524 ILVEYIPKIVDTIIS
-1539 ILIGVINALAE
+1539 IWIGIINALAD

-1564 KLIEAIVEIAGSEI
+1564 KFVSAIAEIAGSEI
-1578 TPESMQSFLLGL
+1578 TPESMRSFLLGL

-1624 TAAFLLLSTIDADKT
+1624 TAAFLLLSIIDADKI
-1639 LAIGV
+1639 LNIGT
-1644 GIAAALTAIA
+1644 GIAAALTSIA
-1654 VCMAIVSMIPIAAAI
+1654 VCMAILGALPIAAAI
-1669 TGVAGLAI
+1669 ASVANLAI

-1683 AVLVALGAIA
+1683 GVLIALGGIA
-1693 QIPGVMWLIDEG
+1693 QIPGVTKLIDAG
-1705 TKVMVALGN
+1705 TDIMIALGN

-1719 VGAIIGGLMT
+1719 VGAIIGGLMA
-1729 QISEALPGIADN
+1729 QASEALPGIADN
-1741 LSEFMIRLTPFLVG
+1741 LSEFMIRLTPFLEG
-1755 AKLIDQAAVESVLAL
+1755 AKLIDQQAVESVLAL

-1787 NFLSGGIDFAYFGE
+1787 NFMSGGIDFAYFGQ
-1801 QLAAFAPYIVTFAN
+1801 QLAAFAPYVVEFAN
-1815 TMSGCDTNAIL
+1815 IMSACDTTALI
-1826 TAADAASALAL
+1826 TAADAAAALAL
-1837 FASNIPNQGG
+1837 FAANIPNQGG
-1847 LLGKLLGENSLE
+1847 LASLFAGENSLE
-1859 VWGPQLA
+1859 TWGPQLA
-1866 PFAENLVAFSNTI
+1866 PFAENLVAFSNVIT
-1879 ADNGGVD
+1879 DNGGVD

-1900 AEMASNLPNQGGVV
+1900 AEMAANLPNQGGVAS
-1914 GWFTGENSMEVIA
+1914 WFAGENSMEVIA

-1938 DFSNKVSGENTIDLE
+1938 DFSNTVSAEKAIDLE

-1959 DAGKAIAEMASN
+1959 EAGKAIADMASN

-1991 APQLSNF
+1991 APQLSEF

-2007 YASYITDVDKALKAV
+2007 YASYITDVNKALQV
-2022 KLGTAIADMAAN
+2022 VSLGTAIADMAAN
-2034 LPNQGGIASWFSG
+2034 LPNQGGVASWFSG
-2047 DNTLSDFGDEVAK
+2047 DNTLSDFGGEIAK
-2060 FGEKIADFSGKV
+2060 FGGKIADFAEKV
-2072 KDVNWYS
+2072 EDVDWYS
-2079 TNSAITG
+2079 TNAAITG
-2086 LGKLVDMATVLDGF
+2086 LAKLVDMATILDGF
-2100 NKNNV
+2100 DKNNV

-2110 SVGALGDADVAAF
+2110 SIGDLGKADVEAF

-2128 DADTDCDDAAETFVT
+2128 NAESDCTDAAETFVT
-2143 TFCTSISELNSSFTS
+2143 TFCSSVESFNSSFTN
-2158 SGKSA
+2158 SA
-2163 ISSYTTGINQ
+2163 KAAMRFYATGINQ
-2173 NRRYAITAFKTVLE
+2173 NRSHPITAFKNVIE
-2187 SVIDLG
+2187 SIIDLG
-2193 DNYNEDIFWIGA
+2193 DDYNDDIFWIGA

-2218 EYQAINAAITVAS
+2218 EYQAVNAAISVAAS
-2231 NALKATKRTLEEKSP
+2231 ALRATKETLNENSP

-2293 ISSMDFNEDDP
+2293 ISSMDFDEDDP
-2304 TIRPIVDLS
+2304 TIRPVVDLS

-2373 ALGDRINGMGLYLD
+2373 ALGDRINGMAITLD
-2387 GKTVVGELTDP
+2387 KKTVVGELTDP

-2410 NGGAVHGRVV
+2410 NGGVVRGRVV

>member
-22 RIRITQKSIDGLKDN
+22 RVRVTQKSIDGLKDN

-42 NIRNLQRLDAAMK
+42 NIRNLQRLDAAMR

-88 SATAIT
+88 SATAIS

-115 TTKLNALD
+115 TTKLDALD

-146 SSIGQILDGG
+146 SSIGQILYGG

-168 TLEGLKVDWKE
+168 TLEGLKVDWNK

-258 GKVMTEQIRQF
+258 GKVMTEQLRQF

-281 KYLTEVEGTLVTEAD
+281 KYLTEVEGTLVTEAE
-296 VYERLSD
+296 VYERISD

-331 SGALSNVKSAL
+331 TGALSNVKAAL

-348 IQTPKIQNMRKVF
+348 IQKPRIQNMRKIF
-361 VGLIPVLNGVKTAL
+361 VGLIPVLNGVKESL
-375 MPIFELTKGGMEFLS
+375 MPVFDLTKGGMEFFS
-390 SNAVSFL
+390 TNVVSFL

-406 NKTILTGLNKL
+406 NKTVLTGLNKL

-427 LRELDS
+427 LQELDS

-490 SSISKIVHDYI
+490 SSISKMVHDYI

-508 YGAINKNDA
+508 YAAVNKNDA
-517 LKRITAGLTSLINM
+517 LKRIVAGLTSLLNM
-531 IMTIKGITIPIMA
+531 ILTIRGIVIPVMA
-544 IVVKGAIKV
+544 IFVKGAIKV
-553 AGVLMQILAPIADLF
+553 AGVLMQIVAPIADLF
-568 TYANR
+568 TYTNR
-573 FFFVTSSFV
+573 FFFIAKSFA
-582 SPLKNMVGALGNLKT
+582 SPLKNMADTFGNLKT
-597 TIVNIANAIKSNF
+597 TIVNIANAIKNNF

-617 FPKTKKH
+617 FPRTKKH

-633 IVTAALQKVGDAA
+633 IVTAALQKIGDAA

-661 EAIESIGTYVGK
+661 ESIESVGTYVGK

-719 VQETISGMSSI
+719 VQETISGMGSI

-749 QAVGKLFS
+749 QAAGKLFS

-804 SSILAGGGIIGLL
+804 SSILAGG
-817 IVWAQKLGKWFNA
+817 AQKLGKWFNA
-830 GKVTQVLGGF
+830 GKATQVLGGF

-860 KIIESFANGILKL
+860 QIIESFANGILKI

-904 IIETIMGIGGSTT
+904 IIETIVGIGGN
-917 TTIGKGGFKTSGKGA
+917 TTILFGKGGYKSSAKSA
-932 AAMYGVAAVITSM
+932 APMYAIAAIITSL

-953 GAMKI
+953 AAMKI
-958 LSGMSPEQMVQG
+958 LSSMSPDQMAQG
-970 LASVMALLLTL
+970 LGSVMTLLLTL
-981 TGIVKTLANN
+981 TGIIKMLSGEE
-991 DKKMTKGVGTLI
+991 KKMSKGVGTLI

-1008 LRLLIKPIQI
+1008 VRILVKAVAVLGNLPIDAVGKGVGAVIGLIATLTGALILIGRYSEGGKGIMKAALAMIVMGAAIRILVTAVTNLGELRPDQLMGGLFAVATLIASMTASFTI
-1018 LGTLPLKNLAAGIIA
+1018 L
-1033 IVTLLGAMVGSL
+1033 SE
-1045 LLLSNFGGNS
+1045 S
-1055 KGLIKAATAMLLVA
+1055 KGLIKAA
-1069 AALHIIAKP
+1069 
-1078 IADLAALN
+1078 LA
-1086 PEGLTQGLL
+1086 
-1095 GIVAIITALTA
+1095 
-1106 SMLLLSGS
+1106 
-1114 KGLIK
+1114 
-1119 AASSM
+1119 M
-1124 VVMAIALRLVVEAI
+1124 VVMAAALTI
-1138 TSISDLSWENLGK
+1138 LGK
-1151 VAVAL
+1151 VVSELAKADPTKVAL
-1156 TGLIVIISVLSTKIV
+1156 AMIPLVLMITSLT
-1171 KPTRLNRVAL
+1171 VAL
-1181 SLSML
+1181 SYLSDKSGLKSAAFAMVL
-1186 GGALALF
+1186 VAGAVAILASAIKILDGAGLNGIIQMVVALGALIGVIKAFEEINTGAIFKTAGAIAIIAISLSLIGGALS
-1193 IYDIKQFANI
+1193 KFASVP
-1203 NWETMAKAAASM
+1203 WGSLAKA
-1215 GGLLTMFVV
+1215 GL
-1224 ASHIID
+1224 
-1230 AKAAGKLRYTFTLIA
+1230 
-1245 ISTRVL
+1245 VL
-1251 ASAMEAFN
+1251 AGIIGAF
-1259 EVSWEGV
+1259 
-1266 ARGLISFS
+1266 
-1274 GMALAMAILTKTV
+1274 AIM
-1287 KPSKISSMASAL
+1287 SKISGRKLIAAS
-1299 TITAIA
+1299 
-1305 LTIFGG
+1305 G
-1311 ALKIFDSISWVGIVK
+1311 ALI
-1326 GTIAIA
+1326 IA
-1332 ALLGVLK
+1332 AKAILSLSVALLFLNGVSWG
-1339 LAEKI
+1339 
-1344 RPTSLMTLIGAMVA
+1344 SLIKMVLVLGILMGAIGAMSKINFTDVLQFAGALMVLAIA
-1358 MSAALVVMSVGLI
+1358 MPIFAAGMTT
-1371 AFTLVPIISII
+1371 FTVVPIISIV
-1382 KGLSAMAIA
+1382 KGLAAMAVA
-1391 IVILSK
+1391 IVILNK
-1397 ASKTVDVKKML
+1397 ASKSVDIKKML

-1428 VLISAGLTAFVS
+1428 VLISAGLTAFVT

-1450 GGLIALVKGILE
+1450 AGLITLVKGILE
-1462 IIPWLIKLI
+1462 IIPWLIKLV

-1489 IEAWV
+1489 IEAFV

-1502 AIPELVPAIGEAVKA
+1502 AIPELAPAIGEAIKA

-1524 ILVEYTPKIVDALIS
+1524 ILVEYTPKIVDALLS

-1599 IAAAAYIAKKAI
+1599 VAAAAYIAKKAI

-1654 VCMAIVSMIPIAAAI
+1654 VCMAIVSTIPIAAAVQ
-1669 TGVAGLAI
+1669 GVAGLAI

-1705 TKVMVALGN
+1705 TQVMVALGN

-1719 VGAIIGGLMT
+1719 VGAIIGGLMS
-1729 QISEALPGIADN
+1729 QVSEALPGIADN
-1741 LSEFMIRLTPFLVG
+1741 LSEFMIRLTPFLEG

-1787 NFLSGGIDFAYFGE
+1787 NFMSGGIDFAYFGE
-1801 QLAAFAPYIVTFAN
+1801 QLAAFAPYVVEFAN
-1815 TMSGCDTNAIL
+1815 IMSACDTTAL
-1826 TAADAASALAL
+1826 VTAADAAAALAV
-1837 FASNIPNQGG
+1837 FAANIPNQGG
-1847 LLGKLLGENSLE
+1847 LASLFAGENSLE
-1859 VWGPQLA
+1859 TWGPQLA
-1866 PFAENLVAFSNTI
+1866 PFAENLVAFSNVIT
-1879 ADNGGVD
+1879 DNGGID
-1886 VDAIKNACEAGTAI
+1886 VDAIKNACEAGT
-1900 AEMASNLPNQGGVV
+1900 
-1914 GWFTGENSMEVIA
+1914 
-1927 PQLAGFAQGLV
+1927 
-1938 DFSNKVSGENTIDLE
+1938 
-1953 KVKTAC
+1953 
-1959 DAGKAIAEMASN
+1959 AIAEMASN

-1991 APQLSNF
+1991 APQLEEY
-1998 GKHLYRFAT
+1998 GRCLYRFAT
-2007 YASYITDVDKALKAV
+2007 YASYITDIDKTLKAV
-2022 KLGTAIADMAAN
+2022 ELGTAIADMAAN
-2034 LPNQGGIASWFSG
+2034 LPNQGGVASWFSG

-2060 FGEKIADFSGKV
+2060 FGEKIADFAEKV
-2072 KDVNWYS
+2072 KDVNWDS
-2079 TNSAITG
+2079 TNAAITG
-2086 LGKLVDMATVLDGF
+2086 LGKLVDMATILDGF

-2110 SVGALGDADVAAF
+2110 SIGDLGKADVAAF
-2123 LSAWE
+2123 LSTWE
-2128 DADTDCDDAAETFVT
+2128 NAESDCNDAAETFVA
-2143 TFCTSISELNSSFTS
+2143 TFCGSIESFNSSFTD
-2158 SGKSA
+2158 SA
-2163 ISSYTTGINQ
+2163 KDAMLFYTTGINQ
-2173 NRRYAITAFKTVLE
+2173 NRSHPITAFKNVMK
-2187 SVIDLG
+2187 SIVDLG
-2193 DNYNEDIFWIGA
+2193 DDYNDDIFWIGA

-2218 EYQAINAAITVAS
+2218 EYQAVNAAISVAAS
-2231 NALKATKRTLEEKSP
+2231 ALRATKETLNENSP
-2246 SKATHEFGKFYDLG
+2246 SKATHAFGKFYDLG

-2293 ISSMDFNEDDP
+2293 ISSMDFDEDDP
-2304 TIRPIVDLS
+2304 TIRPVIDLS

-2364 VGKLEGRID
+2364 VGKLEDRID

-2387 GKTVVGELTDP
+2387 GKAVVGELTDP

-2410 NGGAVHGRVV
+2410 NGGVVHGRVV